1 MPRLLAAAICGI
13 GIWVVFV
20 LDRDRRSRNS
30 KALWLAVVWL
40 LISGSR
46 PVSSWISTQSVASPE
61 QLLEG
66 SPVDAVI
73 RLGLIIAGV
82 LVLVRRQKSFAKI
95 VQENRPMLLF
105 LFYCAV
111 STTWSDYPDV
121 ALKRWIRLLG
131 DFVVVLIVLTDPDR
145 SGAIKRVLSCVA
157 IVLFPVSILFNKY
170 YPEYAR
176 YYDIWT
182 GRQFFSGAAAD
193 KNMLG
198 MSCLVYG
205 IGMFWRLVTTYKEP
219 KGRERTRRLIAQ
231 GTIVAMVFYLFRDAD
246 SMTSESCFIL
256 VSGLIVATSLS
267 KIARKP
273 LIVHLMAATVVGGS
287 YAILFLHIGGGLA
300 FQKMGRNPTLTGRT
314 EIWSGLMQFS
324 GNPLFGTGFDSF
336 WLGERMERIWAAG
349 GQLYGINEA
358 HNGYLETYLNLGWIG
373 VALLAVFIV
382 TGYRNILRAL
392 RLEPEIGSIRLG
404 LFIAVLVYSFT
415 EAGFRTN
422 SSVWIAFL
430 LSIAAAPR
438 SPVVELE
445 RPLFTRRFAGLEAK
459 AVPRVGTS
467 PTRQTIPRKVGEMA
481 TTVSGVEIHISP
493 YGIVDAGQT

>member
-1 MPRLLAAAICGI
+1 MPRLLVAAICGI
-13 GIWVVFV
+13 GIWIVFV
-20 LDRDRRSRNS
+20 LDRDRKSRNS
-30 KALWLAVVWL
+30 KALWLSVIWL

-46 PVSSWISTQSVASPE
+46 PVSSWLSTQSVASPE

-73 RLGLIIAGV
+73 RLGLIIAGI
-82 LVLVRRQKSFAKI
+82 LVLVRRQESFAKI

-111 STTWSDYPDV
+111 SIIWSDYPDV

-131 DFVVVLIVLTDPDR
+131 DFTMVLIVLTDPDR
-145 SGAIKRVLSCVA
+145 SGAIKRVLSCVG

-170 YPEYAR
+170 YPEFAR

-182 GRQFFSGAAAD
+182 GRQFFSGVAAD

-198 MSCLVYG
+198 MTCLVYG
-205 IGMFWRLVTTYKEP
+205 ISMFWRLVTTYKEP
-219 KGRERTRRLIAQ
+219 RGRERTRRLIAQ
-231 GTIVAMVFYLFRDAD
+231 GTIVAMVLYLFKDAD
-246 SMTSESCFIL
+246 SMTSESCFVMVGGLIL
-256 VSGLIVATSLS
+256 VMSFS
-267 KIARKP
+267 KLARKP
-273 LIVHLMAATVVGGS
+273 LMVHLMVATVVGG
-287 YAILFLHIGGGLA
+287 AFGILFLHIGGGVA
-300 FQKMGRNPTLTGRT
+300 FQKLGRNPTLTGRT

-336 WLGERMERIWAAG
+336 WLGKRMERIWAAG

-373 VALLAVFIV
+373 VALLAVLIV
-382 TGYRNILRAL
+382 TGYRNILGAL
-392 RLEPEIGSIRLG
+392 RREPDIGRIRLG
-404 LFIAVLVYSFT
+404 LFVAVLVYSFT

-430 LSIAAAPR
+430 LSIAAVP
-438 SPVVELE
+438 SGPILKLE
-445 RPLFTRRFAGLEAK
+445 RPLVVRKFAGLETNAGS
-459 AVPRVGTS
+459 RVGTS
-467 PTRQTIPRKVGEMA
+467 PARQMIPRKLGELA
-481 TTVSGVEIHISP
+481 TRVSRTAI
-493 YGIVDAGQT
+493 